1 MFTNLIV
8 GALAKFSF
16 TGLKEFILDKRF
28 LVFIFLVWILWF
40 VNTQQQE
47 YNALLLNKN
56 KLTTELSQL
65 EINLGSAKARLA
77 NMQKEKELSDSLY
90 IDIRDK
96 YSSLDSKL
104 DASKQ
109 TIKKLRET
117 KGSPDDKI
125 LEMQITSNIADVANG
140 RVLPNP

>member
-1 MFTNLIV
+1 M
-8 GALAKFSF
+8 
-16 TGLKEFILDKRF
+16 
-28 LVFIFLVWILWF
+28 
-40 VNTQQQE
+40 
-47 YNALLLNKN
+47 
-56 KLTTELSQL
+56 TTELSQL

>member
-28 LVFIFLVWILWF
+28 LVFIFLVWILLC
-40 VNTQQQE
+40 VHTQQQE

-90 IDIRDK
+90 IDIR
-96 YSSLDSKL
+96 SSLDSKL

>member
-40 VNTQQQE
+40 VHTQQQE

-90 IDIRDK
+90 
-96 YSSLDSKL
+96 
-104 DASKQ
+104 
-109 TIKKLRET
+109 
-117 KGSPDDKI
+117 
-125 LEMQITSNIADVANG
+125 
-140 RVLPNP
+140 